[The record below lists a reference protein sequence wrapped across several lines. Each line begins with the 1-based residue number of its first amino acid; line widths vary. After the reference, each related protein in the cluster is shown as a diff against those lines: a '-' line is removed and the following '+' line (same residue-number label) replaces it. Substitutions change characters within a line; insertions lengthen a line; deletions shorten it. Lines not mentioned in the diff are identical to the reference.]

1 MINDPSINVY
11 EVVAEAESYFQNI
24 DKNAK
29 GSGWKAYNRWLYE
42 NEPKFYPSGDRSYVD
57 PFFVSKEYLKNK
69 DIEEGST
76 QIFLLN
82 RCSAIYAYASAILLN
97 TDPVNSK
104 NFIEIAN
111 NLLFKSVEL
120 MVIDEKEKLEEAQK
134 KAEKKRKKLFDIY
147 IGDGKKNWEKNK
159 SHFKG
164 CLLYTSPSPRD
175 S

>member
-1 MINDPSINVY
+1 MLTVRKSSI
-11 EVVAEAESYFQNI
+11 
-24 DKNAK
+24 
-29 GSGWKAYNRWLYE
+29 
-42 NEPKFYPSGDRSYVD
+42 
-57 PFFVSKEYLKNK
+57 FVSSISKADSNTPLKEYLQNK

-164 CLLYTSPSPRD
+164 SYISDDMSICSKLVED

>member
-1 MINDPSINVY
+1 MKRLNFLIVIIFSI
-11 EVVAEAESYFQNI
+11 
-24 DKNAK
+24 
-29 GSGWKAYNRWLYE
+29 
-42 NEPKFYPSGDRSYVD
+42 
-57 PFFVSKEYLKNK
+57 FVSSILKADSNTPLKEYLKNK

-164 CLLYTSPSPRD
+164 SYISDDMSICSKLVED